1 MYVHSRRVLS
11 QSSKLGRFLG
21 PKTLREAHRYF
32 YACIVNNLGGSHG
45 IYSKT
50 CRCHVVWFRTVPESI
65 QCRAGADRMT
75 PDPCA
80 DRKGGQP
87 GLVKCNEE
95 TLQGIDTIKGELL
108 RVENESYF
116 IKRTDGKE
124 AVLHVDR
131 TTQMD
136 GNIRQGDNIE
146 AKIKMNTVDD
156 QKHTVSMRQVK

>member
-1 MYVHSRRVLS
+1 MVSIPKLVGVMSCGFVLCLS
-11 QSSKLGRFLG
+11 LSNATQ
-21 PKTLREAHRYF
+21 A
-32 YACIVNNLGGSHG
+32 
-45 IYSKT
+45 
-50 CRCHVVWFRTVPESI
+50 
-65 QCRAGADRMT
+65 ADRMT

-87 GLVKCNEE
+87 GLVMCNEE
-95 TLQGIDTIKGELL
+95 ILQGIDTIKGELL

-116 IKRTDGKE
+116 IKKTDGKE

-156 QKHTVSMRQVK
+156 QKHTVSMRLIK